1 MKVELFDLAKLVPY
15 ARNPR
20 ITAHAVDKVAASIK
34 EFGFRQPIVADC
46 EMVIIAGHVRY
57 QAAQKLGL
65 EKVPVHV
72 AEGLTPE
79 QVKAYRIADN
89 RTGEDAQWDNEM
101 LALELEDLDKL
112 SFDKAVL
119 GFDPAELEQLRKSL
133 ESLLTDGIEDGEE
146 QPIEEADTRATIGPY
161 SFEIPRAEYLS
172 WIEDIKQHAGFDK
185 EAIVY
190 EIRRRLDLC
199 N

>member
-1 MKVELFDLAKLVPY
+1 MKVELLDLKKLVPY

-34 EFGFRQPIVADC
+34 EFGFRQPIVVDS

-65 EKVPVHV
+65 KKVPVHV
-72 AEGLTPE
+72 ADGLSAE

-101 LALELEDLDKL
+101 LSLELADLDNMQ
-112 SFDKAVL
+112 FDKAVL
-119 GFDPAELEQLRKSL
+119 GFEAAELEQLQKSL
-133 ESLLTDGIEDGEE
+133 ESLLTDGIDDDEE
-146 QPIEEADTRATIGPY
+146 NPIIEADTRATIGPY
-161 SFEIPRAEYLS
+161 SFEIPRERYLA
-172 WIEDIKQHAGFDK
+172 WIEEVKQEVGFDK
-185 EAIVY
+185 EAIVN
-190 EIRRRLDLC
+190 EMQKRLGL
-199 N
+199 